1 MKKYLILCAVAILA
15 SCSTEIETIDQ
26 KAREEMFESNFN
38 STFGVTE
45 STYANHDWGMNLMP
59 LAEAED
65 YSNITYTADSAD
77 IIYLTD
83 SVQSLDSIPLAE
95 ARGAMTRGVATRSAT
110 TRAANVE
117 GNKWYQDWTRPTNVT
132 AEEIAW
138 AKTEFGKTRRYTT
151 PWTSINWPNFWV
163 QQVYKGE
170 QQYWDWN
177 GSNIGWGSNNM
188 NQLCVFNLRPRL
200 ITCCWPLQWV
210 ETDPA
215 YEHIDNFNSGNNTTT
230 YTDDV
235 THQQY
240 VGTTL
245 MTNMYTDGRYN
256 QFYYYNSTDSKWH
269 SEYIVLEHN
278 GSYFIGFDFYANGP
292 WYNKNQNVDRD
303 YKYDD
308 WIIKITP
315 AVPANAA
322 PSVERIRVMCEDLS
336 GSRSDFDYNDVVFD
350 VKFIK
355 NGNKYTADII
365 LQAIGGELPLYVGN
379 YEVHGKF
386 GVSTGTMVNTYEGRH
401 SEVSPVQFTVE
412 LPDGTYNS
420 AFDAINALPVYVRT
434 STSQTPI
441 QLTTNP
447 GQSAEMIA
455 VPVST
460 DWPDERESIR
470 NRYPAFVDWISD
482 SSVVWYE

>member
-1 MKKYLILCAVAILA
+1 MKKLLILCAVAILA
-15 SCSTEIETIDQ
+15 SCTHEVEVIDQ
-26 KAREEMFESNFN
+26 KAREEIFENNFN
-38 STFGVTE
+38 STFGVSE

-83 SVQSLDSIPLAE
+83 SVQSLDSIPLAGS
-95 ARGAMTRGVATRSAT
+95 RGALTRGAATRSAL
-110 TRAANVE
+110 TRAANE
-117 GNKWYQDWTRPTNVT
+117 NGNMWYQDWSRPTNVT

-138 AKTEFGKTRRYTT
+138 AKAEFGKVRYNR
-151 PWTSINWPNFWV
+151 PWVSINWPNYWV

-170 QQYWDWN
+170 QQYRDWAL
-177 GSNIGWGSNNM
+177 SNIGAGSNYM

-200 ITCCWPLQWV
+200 ITGCWPLQWV

-215 YEHIDNFNSGNNTTT
+215 YEHVNNFNSGNNTTT

-245 MTNMYTDGRYN
+245 MTNMYTDGRYD
-256 QFYYYNSTDSKWH
+256 QFYYHNSKDNKWH

-278 GSYFIGFDFYANGP
+278 GSYFIGFDFDADGAWP
-292 WYNKNQNVDRD
+292 NQHVTRD

-315 AVPANAA
+315 AVPANQA
-322 PSVERIRVMCEDLS
+322 PSVERVRVMCEDLS
-336 GSRSDFDYNDVVFD
+336 GSRTDFDYNDVVFD

-355 NGNKYTADII
+355 NGNQYTADII
-365 LQAIGGELPLYVGN
+365 LRAIGGELPLYIGTR
-379 YEVHGKF
+379 EGHDLF
-386 GVSTGTMVNTYEGRH
+386 GVATNTMVNTYEGRH

-420 AFDAINALPVYVRT
+420 AFDAINALPVYVKT

-470 NRYPAFVDWISD
+470 NRYPAFVDWIRN

>member
-1 MKKYLILCAVAILA
+1 MKKLLILCAVAILA
-15 SCSTEIETIDQ
+15 SCTHEVEVIDQ
-26 KAREEMFESNFN
+26 KAREEIFENNFN
-38 STFGVTE
+38 STFGVSE

-83 SVQSLDSIPLAE
+83 SVQSLDSIPLAGS
-95 ARGAMTRGVATRSAT
+95 RGALTRGAATRSAL
-110 TRAANVE
+110 TRAANE
-117 GNKWYQDWTRPTNVT
+117 NGNMWYQDWSRPTNVT

-138 AKTEFGKTRRYTT
+138 AKAEFGKVRYNR
-151 PWTSINWPNFWV
+151 PWVSINWPNYWV

-170 QQYWDWN
+170 QQYRDWAL
-177 GSNIGWGSNNM
+177 SNIGAGSNYM

-200 ITCCWPLQWV
+200 ITGCWPLQWV

-215 YEHIDNFNSGNNTTT
+215 YEHVNNFNSGNNTTT

-245 MTNMYTDGRYN
+245 MTNMYTDGRYD
-256 QFYYYNSTDSKWH
+256 QFYYHNSKDNKWH

-278 GSYFIGFDFYANGP
+278 GSYFIGFDFDADGAWP
-292 WYNKNQNVDRD
+292 NQHVTRD

-315 AVPANAA
+315 AVPANQA
-322 PSVERIRVMCEDLS
+322 PSVERVRVMCEDLS
-336 GSRSDFDYNDVVFD
+336 GSRTDFDYNDVVFD

-355 NGNKYTADII
+355 NGNQYTADII
-365 LQAIGGELPLYVGN
+365 LRAIGGELPLYIGTR
-379 YEVHGKF
+379 EVHDLF
-386 GVSTGTMVNTYEGRH
+386 GVATNTMVNTYEGRH

-420 AFDAINALPVYVRT
+420 AFDAINALPVYVKT

-470 NRYPAFVDWISD
+470 NRYPAFVDWIRN

>member
-1 MKKYLILCAVAILA
+1 MKKLLILCAVAILA
-15 SCSTEIETIDQ
+15 SCTHEVEVIDQ
-26 KAREEMFESNFN
+26 KAREEIFENNFN
-38 STFGVTE
+38 STFGVSE

-83 SVQSLDSIPLAE
+83 SVQSLDSIPLAGS
-95 ARGAMTRGVATRSAT
+95 RGAMTRGASTRSAT
-110 TRAANVE
+110 TRAANVD
-117 GNKWYQDWTRPTNVT
+117 GNKWYQDWSRPTNVT
-132 AEEIAW
+132 ADEIAW
-138 AKTEFGKTRRYTT
+138 AKAEFGKVRYNR
-151 PWTSINWPNFWV
+151 PWVSINWPNYWV

-177 GSNIGWGSNNM
+177 GSNIGWGSNKMDN
-188 NQLCVFNLRPRL
+188 LHAFNSKSRTILNY
-200 ITCCWPLQWV
+200 WPLSYV
-210 ETDPA
+210 FGEA
-215 YEHIDNFNSGNNTTT
+215 YEHINNFNSGNNTTT

-240 VGTTL
+240 IGTTL
-245 MTNMYTDGRYN
+245 MTDMATNGRTD
-256 QFYYYNSTDSKWH
+256 QFVYYNSTDSKWH

-315 AVPANAA
+315 AVPASDA
-322 PSVERIRVMCEDLS
+322 PSVERVRVMCEDLS
-336 GSRSDFDYNDVVFD
+336 GSRTDFDYNDVVFD

-470 NRYPAFVDWISD
+470 NRYPAFVDWIRN

>member
-15 SCSTEIETIDQ
+15 SCSTEVETIDQ

-45 STYANHDWGMNLMP
+45 STYANHDWGMNMMP

-65 YSNITYTADSAD
+65 YSNIKYTADSAD

-83 SVQSLDSIPLAE
+83 SIHSLDSIPLAE
-95 ARGAMTRGVATRSAT
+95 ARGAMTRGAATRSAT
-110 TRAANVE
+110 TRAANVN
-117 GNKWYQDWTRPTNVT
+117 GNMWYQDWSRPTNVT

-138 AKTEFGKTRRYTT
+138 AKAEFGKVRYNR
-151 PWTSINWPNFWV
+151 PWVSINWPNYWV

-177 GSNIGWGSNNM
+177 GSNIGWGSNQM
-188 NQLCVFNLRPRL
+188 NNLQAFNSRSRTVLNW
-200 ITCCWPLQWV
+200 WPLSYIFG
-210 ETDPA
+210 EA
-215 YEHIDNFNSGNNTTT
+215 YEHVNNFNAGNNTTT

-240 VGTTL
+240 IGTTL
-245 MTNMYTDGRYN
+245 MTDMATNGRTD
-256 QFYYYNSTDSKWH
+256 QFVYYNSIDSKWH

-278 GSYFIGFDFYANGP
+278 GSYFIGFDFYADGP

-355 NGNKYTADII
+355 SGNKYYADII

-412 LPDGTYNS
+412 LPDGTYNN
-420 AFDAINALPVYVRT
+420 AFEAINALPVYVRT

>member
-1 MKKYLILCAVAILA
+1 MKKLLILCAVAILA
-15 SCSTEIETIDQ
+15 SCTHEVEVIDQ
-26 KAREEMFESNFN
+26 KAREEIFENNFN
-38 STFGVTE
+38 STFGVSE

-83 SVQSLDSIPLAE
+83 SVQSLDSIPLAGS
-95 ARGAMTRGVATRSAT
+95 RGAMTRGASTRSAT
-110 TRAANVE
+110 TRAANVD
-117 GNKWYQDWTRPTNVT
+117 GNKWYQDWSRPTNVT
-132 AEEIAW
+132 ADEIAW
-138 AKTEFGKTRRYTT
+138 AKAEFGKVRYNR
-151 PWTSINWPNFWV
+151 PWVSINWPNYWV

-177 GSNIGWGSNNM
+177 GSNIGWGSNKMDN
-188 NQLCVFNLRPRL
+188 LHAFNSKSRTILNY
-200 ITCCWPLQWV
+200 WPLSYV
-210 ETDPA
+210 FGEA
-215 YEHIDNFNSGNNTTT
+215 YEHINNFNSGNNTTT

-240 VGTTL
+240 IGTTL
-245 MTNMYTDGRYN
+245 MTDMATNGRTD
-256 QFYYYNSTDSKWH
+256 QFVYYNSTDSKWH

-470 NRYPAFVDWISD
+470 NRYPAFVDWIRN

>member
-15 SCSTEIETIDQ
+15 SCSTEVETIDQ

-45 STYANHDWGMNLMP
+45 STYANHDWGMNMMP

-65 YSNITYTADSAD
+65 YSNIKYTADSAD

-83 SVQSLDSIPLAE
+83 SIHSLDSIPLAE
-95 ARGAMTRGVATRSAT
+95 ARGAMTRGAATRNAT
-110 TRAANVE
+110 TRAANVN
-117 GNKWYQDWTRPTNVT
+117 GNMWYQDWSRPTNVT

-138 AKTEFGKTRRYTT
+138 AKAEFGKVRYNR
-151 PWTSINWPNFWV
+151 PWVSINWPNYWV

-177 GSNIGWGSNNM
+177 GSNIGWGSNQM
-188 NQLCVFNLRPRL
+188 NNLQAFNSRSRTVLNW
-200 ITCCWPLQWV
+200 WPLSYIFG
-210 ETDPA
+210 EA
-215 YEHIDNFNSGNNTTT
+215 YEHVNNFNAGNNTTT

-240 VGTTL
+240 IGTTL
-245 MTNMYTDGRYN
+245 MTDMATNGRTD
-256 QFYYYNSTDSKWH
+256 QFVYYNSIDSKWH

-278 GSYFIGFDFYANGP
+278 GSYFIGFDFYADGP

-355 NGNKYTADII
+355 SGNKYYADII

-412 LPDGTYNS
+412 LPDGTYNN
-420 AFDAINALPVYVRT
+420 AFEAINALPVYVRT